1 MSYAMNSN
9 LTIVAFLQ
17 NKILTFV
24 LFILLAA
31 IGSVLRWTLQNSR
44 KWAKSSGTFI
54 ANIIASFLLGVL
66 LGGSP
71 SGEEVTIEVE
81 LEDSPLTS
89 VVRTILEK
97 TKEKSDYRSF

>member
-1 MSYAMNSN
+1 MTKEKLN
-9 LTIVAFLQ
+9 LPKTTPME
-17 NKILTFV
+17 NP
-24 LFILLAA
+24 
-31 IGSVLRWTLQNSR
+31 N
-44 KWAKSSGTFI
+44 
-54 ANIIASFLLGVL
+54 
-66 LGGSP
+66 P

>member
-1 MSYAMNSN
+1 MTKEN
-9 LTIVAFLQ
+9 LNLPKTKPME
-17 NKILTFV
+17 NP
-24 LFILLAA
+24 
-31 IGSVLRWTLQNSR
+31 N
-44 KWAKSSGTFI
+44 
-54 ANIIASFLLGVL
+54 
-66 LGGSP
+66 P